1 MTSTSSGS
9 VSNEL
14 EGYGSTSKSDHS
26 RNIVAV
32 QTEDTEPA
40 SLVTW
45 SFRTSPS
52 MKRLRSSFSTTISR
66 RRTNV
71 ISQDLTPLDFSPGV
85 SENSTNAVASE
96 GSTGQIGLNVDPHAT
111 K

>member
-14 EGYGSTSKSDHS
+14 EGYGSTSKSDHG
-26 RNIVAV
+26 RDIVAGH
-32 QTEDTEPA
+32 TEDTEPA

-71 ISQDLTPLDFSPGV
+71 ISQDLTPLNFSC
-85 SENSTNAVASE
+85 
-96 GSTGQIGLNVDPHAT
+96 T
-111 K
+111 KL